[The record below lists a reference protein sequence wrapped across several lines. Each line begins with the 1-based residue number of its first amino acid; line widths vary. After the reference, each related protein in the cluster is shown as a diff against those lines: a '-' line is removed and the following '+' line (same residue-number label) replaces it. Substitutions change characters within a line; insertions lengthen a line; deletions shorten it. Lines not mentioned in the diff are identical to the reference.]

1 MRLGANPNK
10 DILQGQNDF
19 FHQVI
24 IPVYIPNEEGYF
36 KDSLTIFK
44 YNLESLF
51 KTIHSKTYVSI
62 INNGSCTKVKDY
74 LDQLFKEN
82 LINELIHTDNIGKVN
97 AVLKGLVGHSFPIV
111 TISDSDVMFLD
122 DWQKETYAVFDAFPK
137 VGVVGLTPMLNL
149 GYYLTSNIFF
159 KNLFSSKIKFSKIV
173 NPNAMRNF
181 YKSIGREVE
190 FDNIDDK
197 RTYILKSNGI
207 DSIIG
212 SGHYVA
218 TYRGDIFK
226 IVKKFSNY
234 KLGGDIEFQIDEL
247 AFKKGFWRMTTHN
260 NYAYHLGNTD
270 EEWMKGEVEKLKK
283 PNNLS
288 CIEFKPWKKPSKIEH
303 FIVNKLF
310 HKILYSKLFRRFL
323 EKNKKE

>member
-62 INNGSCTKVKDY
+62 INNGSSTKVKDY

-137 VGVVGLTPMLNL
+137 TGVVGLTPMINMS
-149 GYYLTSNIFF
+149 YYLTSNLFF
-159 KNLFSSKIKFSKIV
+159 ENLVSSKIKFSKII
-173 NPNAMRNF
+173 NPSAMLNF
-181 YKSIGREVE
+181 YRSIGREKE
-190 FDNIDDK
+190 FNEIVDK
-197 RTYILKSNGI
+197 RNFILNNN
-207 DSIIG
+207 DTNAVVG

-247 AFKKGFWRMTTHN
+247 AFNKGFWRMTTQN
-260 NYAYHLGNTD
+260 NYAYHLGNTE
-270 EEWMKGEVEKLKK
+270 EEWMKREVEKLKQSDD
-283 PNNLS
+283 LS
-288 CIEFKPWKKPSKIEH
+288 CIKFKPWKKPSKLEH

-310 HKILYSKLFRRFL
+310 QKILYSKLFRRFL
-323 EKNKKE
+323 EKNKRE

>member
-1 MRLGANPNK
+1 MRLGSNPNK
-10 DILQGQNDF
+10 DVLQGKSQF

-36 KDSLTIFK
+36 LDGFTIFK

-51 KTIHSKTYVSI
+51 NTIHDKTYISI
-62 INNGSCTKVKDY
+62 VNNGSCEKIKEY
-74 LDQLFKEN
+74 LDELLKAN

-111 TISDSDVMFLD
+111 TISDSDVMFLNN
-122 DWQKETYAVFDAFPK
+122 WQKESYAVFNAFPK

-159 KNLFSSKIKFSKIV
+159 KNIFSSKIKFSKII

-181 YKSIGREVE
+181 YKSIGREEE
-190 FDNIDDK
+190 FDTIDDK
-197 RTYILKSNGI
+197 RTYILKRNGI
-207 DSIIG
+207 DTIIG

-218 TYRGDIFK
+218 SYRGDIFNV
-226 IVKKFSNY
+226 VKKFSNF

-247 AFKKGFWRMTTHN
+247 AFKKGYWRMTTLN
-260 NYAYHLGNTD
+260 NFAYHLGNTA
-270 EEWMKGEVEKLKK
+270 EEWMKEEIEKLKK

-288 CIEFKPWKKPSKIEH
+288 CVEFKQWRKPSKIEY

-310 HKILYSKLFRRFL
+310 QKILYSKLFRRFL
-323 EKNKKE
+323 EKTKIE

>member
-10 DILQGQNDF
+10 DIIQGQNDF
-19 FHQVI
+19 YHQVI

-36 KDSLTIFK
+36 KDSFTIFK

-51 KTIHSKTYVSI
+51 KTIHSQTYVSI
-62 INNGSCTKVKDY
+62 INNGSCSKVKDY
-74 LDQLFKEN
+74 LDELFKEN

-97 AVLKGLVGHSFPIV
+97 AVLKGLVGHSFPLV

-137 VGVVGLTPMLNL
+137 TGVVGLTPMINMS
-149 GYYLTSNIFF
+149 YYLTSNLFF
-159 KNLFSSKIKFSKIV
+159 NNLVSSKIKFSKII
-173 NPNAMRNF
+173 NLNAMLNF
-181 YKSIGREVE
+181 YKSIGRENE
-190 FDNIDDK
+190 FNEIVDK
-197 RTYILKSNGI
+197 RNFIINNKGI
-207 DSIIG
+207 NAVVG

-226 IVKKFSNY
+226 IIKKFSNY

-247 AFKKGFWRMTTHN
+247 AFKKGFWRMTTHD
-260 NYAYHLGNTD
+260 NYAYHLGNTE
-270 EEWMKGEVEKLKK
+270 EEWMKEELEKLKK
-283 PNNLS
+283 SNNLS
-288 CIEFKPWKKPSKIEH
+288 CIEFKQWNTPSKLEH

-310 HKILYSKLFRRFL
+310 QKILYSKLFRRFL